1 MAHKL
6 VAVQVA
12 GEEIELTIAD
22 TLIKRKRGKN
32 ESNPEDEQE
41 A

>member
-1 MAHKL
+1 MAQPKVL
-6 VAVQVA
+6 NQAA

>member
-1 MAHKL
+1 MAQPKVL
-6 VAVQVA
+6 NQAA
-12 GEEIELTIAD
+12 GEETELTIAD